1 MGQLGFCARIFRNVY
16 TFLITCKIEL
26 RGRSNLP
33 PDRRLGQR
41 SPAVVCPPPVV
52 ARSVFA
58 RHSPAIRPC
67 VHSLPLAV
75 VWGRV
80 PARYGASYSR
90 CCSLADQISH
100 PLGVL
105 RITPRGR
112 RSSRRRDAWSLAPL
126 ACFHV
131 DAAVVSEG
139 YPFLRQQCS
148 LVGEVGCEPSRV
160 VDDAVARVVAV
171 AIRLAQHCPHQP

>member
-1 MGQLGFCARIFRNVY
+1 MGQLGFCARIFRNVC

-41 SPAVVCPPPVV
+41 SPAVVYPPPVV

-80 PARYGASYSR
+80 PARYGASCSR
-90 CCSLADQISH
+90 CCSLAGQISH

-105 RITPRGR
+105 RIAPRR
-112 RSSRRRDAWSLAPL
+112 VAL
-126 ACFHV
+126 F
-131 DAAVVSEG
+131 DAALPGYSFHWCFFMSTQPLSRKVTPSSVSSARWSG
-139 YPFLRQQCS
+139 KL
-148 LVGEVGCEPSRV
+148 GASRP
-160 VDDAVARVVAV
+160 AWLTTRW
-171 AIRLAQHCPHQP
+171 HG